1 MSQHRPWPSKGT
13 AHHWRC
19 ATMFLLLGCHQAVI
33 GWTST
38 AMHGF
43 DCWKTAASSKG
54 GKGSLHLLGLF
65 NPSKTCANQHKRA
78 SLSRKEKKRRK
89 KKKKERKTEIKL
101 LSPHSRANHPVS
113 LTLGAPED
121 YLAPHLSSCLSDS
134 GFLFSPP
141 SLSLWASPGIS
152 LPLMQCLP
160 TTRSPLQQEASPAV
174 IKADSKQGPRLIF
187 CRSAHTSQI
196 STCFLLL
203 AIINSPG
210 SPKQN

>member
-1 MSQHRPWPSKGT
+1 MALQGDSPPLEMCHNVPPVGMPSGSDRMNLHSK
-13 AHHWRC
+13 
-19 ATMFLLLGCHQAVI
+19 L
-33 GWTST
+33 
-38 AMHGF
+38 HGF

-160 TTRSPLQQEASPAV
+160 TTRSPLQPEASLTANR
-174 IKADSKQGPRLIF
+174 DQGSF
-187 CRSAHTSQI
+187 SAEVHTPHR
-196 STCFLLL
+196 FLH
-203 AIINSPG
+203 ASCCWP
-210 SPKQN
+210 